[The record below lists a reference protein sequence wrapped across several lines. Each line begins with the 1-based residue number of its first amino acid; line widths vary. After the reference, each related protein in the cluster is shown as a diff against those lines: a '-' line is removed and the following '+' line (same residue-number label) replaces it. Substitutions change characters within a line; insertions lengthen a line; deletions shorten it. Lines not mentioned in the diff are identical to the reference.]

1 MSQKPNQHC
10 QEEHY
15 VDYENP
21 ESIDEA
27 LARM

>member
-15 VDYENP
+15 VSHEDGDA
-21 ESIDEA
+21 IDEG
-27 LARM
+27 LVRL